1 MHTGGS
7 ASSTDSTQNISWRT
21 ELTSQIVQA
30 TKEALEE
37 IIDDKVQRMVGTIV
51 STIGSYDA
59 VSKTHQH
66 SHDVSVN
73 SGLAIRGI
81 NSRTH
86 CIFCRCKRIA
96 ALDRMTEDSIFPPDA
111 LAKMRAEDKRAQQIE
126 WKSIQQDYRRGVL
139 YTREKLRSFYTEQ
152 IDILKSNYRHM
163 LTTEYGK
170 RYKDSM
176 KHQAIAD
183 VAEALEDA
191 RGLDPDQESL
201 EISQGTNVA
210 KIAAG
215 ATLTASRPIAI
226 EDSPEEE
233 EDEVDVAWENIQEC
247 AQPSSSNF
255 IAPTATT
262 SAYKLHISKQL
273 TCPTAITPTVNL
285 QPKAKKTSTTSQPC
299 SSATT
304 STTTT
309 PALQTTDTA
318 TIITQTLAAIS
329 AQKEARKAAE
339 ANRILQD
346 KEEKNRKVETCL
358 TLIKELSP
366 ADTSDIRKLVLESA
380 DDDDFMPDATI
391 RRDPRAPRP
400 PPGGRRS
407 PDRDRERENIRP
419 RGRGR
424 GRGYYEQPRPARAE
438 YEQPRPAR
446 ASARNQP
453 TSYRGGYHD

>member
-1 MHTGGS
+1 
-7 ASSTDSTQNISWRT
+7 
-21 ELTSQIVQA
+21 
-30 TKEALEE
+30 
-37 IIDDKVQRMVGTIV
+37 
-51 STIGSYDA
+51 
-59 VSKTHQH
+59 
-66 SHDVSVN
+66 
-73 SGLAIRGI
+73 
-81 NSRTH
+81 
-86 CIFCRCKRIA
+86 
-96 ALDRMTEDSIFPPDA
+96 MTEDSVFPPDA

-163 LTTEYGK
+163 LTTEFGK
-170 RYKDSM
+170 RYKESM

-183 VAEALEDA
+183 VAEALDDA
-191 RGLDPDQESL
+191 RGLDPDQDSL
-201 EISQGTNVA
+201 EISKGTNVA
-210 KIAAG
+210 RIAAG
-215 ATLTASRPIAI
+215 ATQTATQPIAI

-233 EDEVDVAWENIQEC
+233 DDEADVEWGNLMDV
-247 AQPSSSNF
+247 AQPSSANF

-262 SAYKLHISKQL
+262 SDFKFHISKQL
-273 TCPTAITPTVNL
+273 TGSTASTSTSNL
-285 QPKAKKTSTTSQPC
+285 QPKAKKTSSINQPC
-299 SSATT
+299 SSSTM
-304 STTTT
+304 STTTAPT
-309 PALQTTDTA
+309 VQTTDTA

-358 TLIKELSP
+358 SLIKELSP

-380 DDDDFMPDATI
+380 DDDDFISEATT

-400 PPGGRRS
+400 PPGARRS

-438 YEQPRPAR
+438 YEQTRPAR
-446 ASARNQP
+446 ATARNQP